1 MQKNL
6 TFTALST
13 IGADQ
18 VELKNLFETM
28 LMSGY
33 GGPAGHIGT
42 TRQRV
47 KGRGSPAAQQLV
59 TLRENK
65 KRCRALIKRLE
76 QQGLIERTQKREKVF
91 VTITRRGTSR
101 LARIQERKA
110 LKEAPMAAQA
120 QNARWIIVVFDI
132 PEKKRCKRDWIRRTL
147 HTMGFAMIQKS
158 VWMGQTILP
167 EAFVENITGQGIAP
181 CVEILEVTKEGS
193 IHRPALRAACQ

>member
-59 TLRENK
+59 ALRENK

-101 LARIQERKA
+101 LAHIQERKA

-132 PEKKRCKRDWIRRTL
+132 PEGKRSKRDWIRRTL
-147 HTMGFAMIQKS
+147 NTMGFIMIQKS
-158 VWMGQTILP
+158 VWMSQTVLP
-167 EAFVENITGQGIAP
+167 RVFIENIAEQGIASY
-181 CVEILEVTKEGS
+181 VEILEVTKEGS
-193 IHRPALRAACQ
+193 IHRPALHAACQ